1 MFSFKEI
8 TNDDLL
14 KSLRTIKTNASGADN
29 ISIAMLNLVMPYC
42 IDTIRNLFNESIRI
56 GEFPKIWKTANVIP
70 IPKVTSPT
78 SFSDLRPISILPA
91 LSKLFEKLLAVQ
103 IVNFLDENNIL
114 PDTQSGF
121 RGNYSTRTAL
131 LLVE

>member
-1 MFSFKEI
+1 LRNYVNAAINLEKRAYMKYILETCKGDTKKLWKNLSDWGINTKNKIKNQLPDSLCKPEELNNNNPLSSSAMFSFKEI

-56 GEFPKIWKTANVIP
+56 GEYPKI
-70 IPKVTSPT
+70 
-78 SFSDLRPISILPA
+78 
-91 LSKLFEKLLAVQ
+91 
-103 IVNFLDENNIL
+103 
-114 PDTQSGF
+114 
-121 RGNYSTRTAL
+121 
-131 LLVE
+131 